1 MDDDPSRGIV
11 TGHAFEGPGA
21 RRATIRDV
29 AMRAAVSHQTVS
41 RVINGHESVAEP
53 TRQRVLAAIE
63 ALAYVPSPMARGLIS
78 NRTHTLGMVTF
89 DLSEAF
95 SARAVAGAEIEARRR
110 NYYLIV
116 GSVEESPHDEEGT
129 GYLRLMLERRVE
141 GLILARPGVV
151 MAGEQLQGAASAG
164 IPLVS
169 IGSAQLPG
177 FTLVDVDNRHGGFE
191 GTAHLIQAGHRSIA
205 TIVGPL
211 EWPSAR
217 ARLEGYRDALREAGI
232 AEDPALVERAPDWGV
247 ESGHAATD
255 RLLARGVSFTA
266 IFGHSDLIA
275 LGAIR
280 RLRSEGLHVPEE
292 LSVVGYDDVPIAAYV
307 EPPLTTVHQPMH
319 EVGEFAAGL
328 VLDRISGIE
337 REPGPHLLP
346 ARLVV
351 RQSTAPPRN

>member
-1 MDDDPSRGIV
+1 V
-11 TGHAFEGPGA
+11 TGHVSEPLST
-21 RRATIRDV
+21 RPATIRDV
-29 AMRAAVSHQTVS
+29 ALRAGVSHQTVS
-41 RVINGHESVAEP
+41 RVINGHESVADP
-53 TRQRVLAAIE
+53 TRRRVLEAIE
-63 ALAYVPSPMARGLIS
+63 DLAYVPSPMARGLIS

-116 GSVEESPHDEEGT
+116 GSVEESPDDEEGT

-151 MAGEQLQGAASAG
+151 IAGEQLQGAANAG

-169 IGSAQLPG
+169 IATEQLPN
-177 FTLVDVDNRHGGFE
+177 FTLVDVDNRHGAFE
-191 GTAHLIQAGHRSIA
+191 GTAHLIEAGHRSIA

-211 EWPSAR
+211 EWPSAQ
-217 ARLEGYRDALREAGI
+217 ARLEGYRDALRDAGI
-232 AEDPALVERAPDWGV
+232 PEDPALVERVPDWGV
-247 ESGHAATD
+247 ESGYAATG
-255 RLLARGVSFTA
+255 RLLAGGTPFTA
-266 IFGHSDLIA
+266 IFAHSDLIA

-280 RLRSEGLHVPEE
+280 RLRSEGLHVPEDV
-292 LSVVGYDDVPIAAYV
+292 SVVGYDDVPIAAFV
-307 EPPLTTVHQPMH
+307 EPPLTTVHQPMR

-328 VLDRISGIE
+328 VLDRISGIA

-346 ARLVV
+346 AKLVV
-351 RQSTAPPRN
+351 RESTAPPRR